1 MSKDFEMKVNIGTT
15 ALQCRP
21 HRQGGASL
29 IMVMIILTIVSIL
42 GVAGIQISMMSER
55 GARNDR
61 DLQIAW
67 QSAEAALLD
76 AEIDIYGPGASTR
89 RANFSPATNVMAF
102 TDGCGTSGNSIG
114 LCSLVNSGR
123 PTWLTAAFDFSATG
137 SSAKST
143 AYGTYTNRTFQAGGF
158 GAQPAQLPRYVIEPI
173 RDPADRD
180 IGSTTPAYIYRV
192 TAMGFGPRTDIQAV
206 LQMIYRN

>member
-1 MSKDFEMKVNIGTT
+1 MKANIGIT
-15 ALQCRP
+15 ALPYRP
-21 HRQGGASL
+21 HRQEGASL
-29 IMVMIILTIVSIL
+29 IMVMIVLTIVSIV
-42 GVAGIQISMMSER
+42 GVAGIQISLMSER

-61 DLQIAW
+61 DMQIAW

-89 RANFSPATNVMAF
+89 RSIFSPATNIMAF
-102 TDGCGTSGNSIG
+102 ADGCGTSSNSIG
-114 LCSLVNSGR
+114 LCSLVTSGR

-137 SSAKST
+137 SSAKSA
-143 AYGTYTNRTFQAGGF
+143 AYGTYTGRTFQAGGF
-158 GAQPAQLPRYVIEPI
+158 GAQPAQVPRYVIEPI

-180 IGSTTPAYIYRV
+180 AGSNTPAYIYRV
-192 TAMGFGPRTDIQAV
+192 TAMGFGPRADIQAV